1 MSRMPTRLQPG
12 AWRDYLPER
21 TRPAWCGAI
30 FECLEVAVAK
40 FDGPQQWAR
49 ADVNMLI
56 KFAADRRQNFTRQ
69 QQEVLSKWERQRK
82 AHWASAALDTMK
94 CLS

>member
-1 MSRMPTRLQPG
+1 MVQ
-12 AWRDYLPER
+12 
-21 TRPAWCGAI
+21 
-30 FECLEVAVAK
+30 VAVAK

-69 QQEVLSKWERQRK
+69 QQEVPHFDPPRPTWP
-82 AHWASAALDTMK
+82 SA
-94 CLS
+94 